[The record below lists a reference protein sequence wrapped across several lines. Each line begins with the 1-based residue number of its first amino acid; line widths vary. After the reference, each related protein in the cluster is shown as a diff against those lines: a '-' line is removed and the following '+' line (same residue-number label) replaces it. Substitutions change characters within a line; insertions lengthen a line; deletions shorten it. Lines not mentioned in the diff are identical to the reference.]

1 MLVIPKL
8 KVVSTALAF
17 QNDPMLHPRV
27 RVQLVKTDET
37 NEADMLSIV
46 MRLNRYT
53 IKFPFIIL
61 MTSYLFWI
69 LIHTFSFFN
78 FLFLFRL
85 NDTGYVQT
93 SYTDMLW
100 MVRAM
105 GLASKESLMEKIP
118 FTVYT
123 WLQTDIERKVGKK
136 AWYNVPVAIMSQL
149 LHPVSVN
156 LSTRVPC

>member
-1 MLVIPKL
+1 
-8 KVVSTALAF
+8 
-17 QNDPMLHPRV
+17 
-27 RVQLVKTDET
+27 
-37 NEADMLSIV
+37 
-46 MRLNRYT
+46 
-53 IKFPFIIL
+53 
-61 MTSYLFWI
+61 
-69 LIHTFSFFN
+69 
-78 FLFLFRL
+78 
-85 NDTGYVQT
+85 
-93 SYTDMLW
+93 
-100 MVRAM
+100 M